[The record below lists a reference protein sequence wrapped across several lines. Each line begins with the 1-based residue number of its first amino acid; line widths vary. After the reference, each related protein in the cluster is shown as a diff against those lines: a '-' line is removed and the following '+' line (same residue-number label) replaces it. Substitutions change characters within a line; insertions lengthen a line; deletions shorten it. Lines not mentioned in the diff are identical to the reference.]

1 VFSDPKARFEYVP
14 NCPEDDPVTPPVA
27 KSMVSAPSDE
37 PSLVVN
43 VQLVGVAIEADAHK
57 DRAAA
62 HRSDFIEFLP
72 FAAISNVLRLSLR
85 LFCDLT
91 SILYHRR
98 KFGFGLR
105 FSWRCARGSQGQ
117 RIDGVTDVAHIIV
130 VGNEKGGSGKSTTCM
145 HVGTA
150 LARMGFRVGA
160 LDLDLRQRSFGRY
173 VENRRAYMERMGL
186 NLPSPE
192 YMALPEVD
200 TATLQPDENAYDARL
215 SAAIAAMEPA
225 SDFIV
230 IDCPGSHTRLSQFAH
245 SLADT
250 LITPLNDSF
259 VDFDL
264 LARVDP
270 ETGKVKGPS
279 IYSEMVWGARQ
290 LRAQAGLKPID
301 WIVLRNRL
309 GAQQMHNKKKVGA
322 ALEELSRRIGFRVA
336 PGFSERV
343 IFRELFP
350 RGLTLLDLKDTGVD
364 QLNIS
369 NIAARQE
376 VRDLIAALRLPAVSS
391 GA

>member
-1 VFSDPKARFEYVP
+1 
-14 NCPEDDPVTPPVA
+14 
-27 KSMVSAPSDE
+27 M
-37 PSLVVN
+37 
-43 VQLVGVAIEADAHK
+43 
-57 DRAAA
+57 
-62 HRSDFIEFLP
+62 
-72 FAAISNVLRLSLR
+72 
-85 LFCDLT
+85 
-91 SILYHRR
+91 
-98 KFGFGLR
+98 
-105 FSWRCARGSQGQ
+105 
-117 RIDGVTDVAHIIV
+117 AHIIV

-145 HVGTA
+145 HVATA
-150 LARMGFRVGA
+150 LVRMGFRVGA

-173 VENRRAYMERMGL
+173 VENRRAYLARAGL
-186 NLPSPE
+186 TLPSPDYRE
-192 YMALPEVD
+192 LPEVAAD
-200 TATLQPDENAYDARL
+200 QLQAGENAFDARL
-215 SAAIAAMEPA
+215 AAAIAALEPV

-230 IDCPGSHTRLSQFAH
+230 IDCPGSHTRLSQVAH

-270 ETGKVKGPS
+270 ETGRVKGPS
-279 IYSEMVWGARQ
+279 IYSEMVWNARQ

-350 RGLTLLDLKDTGVD
+350 RGLTLLDLRDTGVD
-364 QLNIS
+364 QLNLS

-376 VRDLIAALRLPAVSS
+376 VRDLMTELRLPGVRIDF
-391 GA
+391 

>member
-1 VFSDPKARFEYVP
+1 
-14 NCPEDDPVTPPVA
+14 
-27 KSMVSAPSDE
+27 M
-37 PSLVVN
+37 
-43 VQLVGVAIEADAHK
+43 
-57 DRAAA
+57 
-62 HRSDFIEFLP
+62 
-72 FAAISNVLRLSLR
+72 
-85 LFCDLT
+85 
-91 SILYHRR
+91 
-98 KFGFGLR
+98 
-105 FSWRCARGSQGQ
+105 
-117 RIDGVTDVAHIIV
+117 AHIIV

-173 VENRRAYMERMGL
+173 IENRRAWMARAEKD
-186 NLPSPE
+186 LPTPDYRE
-192 YMALPEVD
+192 LPEVD
-200 TATLQPDENAYDARL
+200 AATLAPGENAFDHRL
-215 SAAIAAMEPA
+215 SVAVSALEPI

-230 IDCPGSHTRLSQFAH
+230 IDCPGSHTRLSQVAH

-264 LARVDP
+264 LARIDP
-270 ETGKVKGPS
+270 ETSKVKGPS
-279 IYSEMVWGARQ
+279 IYSEMVWNARQ

-322 ALEELSRRIGFRVA
+322 ALEDLSKRIGFRVA
-336 PGFSERV
+336 PGFTERV

-364 QLNIS
+364 QLNLS

-376 VRDLIAALRLPAVSS
+376 VRDLMAELRLPNVAVNF
-391 GA
+391 